1 MPENRQTLKQ
11 QVPPTIDTPPLS
23 SVGVDVGR
31 LEEGFMS
38 DNMQPSSAAVA
49 DTLRAHIDDLMQA
62 ATSCQQPSWLVVAR
76 LRSDATWV
84 DANCFPPNIEIPLT
98 NQAENDVVIRFQNA
112 SHLSLSH
119 DEWLAAI
126 DQWAVLN
133 KSGLGSI
140 TLYMP
145 DRNR

>member
-1 MPENRQTLKQ
+1 
-11 QVPPTIDTPPLS
+11 
-23 SVGVDVGR
+23 

-38 DNMQPSSAAVA
+38 DNMQPGSAAVA
-49 DTLRAHIDDLMQA
+49 DTLRAHIDDLMQV
-62 ATSCQQPSWLVVAR
+62 ATSCQQPSWLVVVR

-84 DANCFPPNIEIPLT
+84 DANCFPPNTEIPLT
-98 NQAENDVVIRFQNA
+98 NQVENDVVIRFQHA

-126 DQWAVLN
+126 DQWAALN
-133 KSGLGSI
+133 KSGVGLI

-145 DRNR
+145 DRNL